1 MTQSAA
7 ASRGVGI
14 ARVGPNA
21 ILQYLPVLEKAMGRS
36 ALDEFLTAEHLER
49 VPDGSE
55 MIEEGLAAQFHQ
67 AVRRQFPDVAAELA
81 RDAGA
86 GAADYI
92 IANRIPA
99 FARAILA
106 LLPRPVAED
115 MLSRSIADHAWTFAG
130 SGEFR
135 VHRQPPMTFE
145 IIGNPIVRG
154 ECASQPICVWHAAVF
169 TQLFSKLVGGTYS
182 VTERQCCASGAESCR
197 FELVRS
203 KFQTY

>member
-1 MTQSAA
+1 MTPPAA
-7 ASRGVGI
+7 ASPGVGI

-21 ILQYLPVLEKAMGRS
+21 ILQYLPVLEKAMGRP
-36 ALDEFLTAEHLER
+36 ALDAFLVEEHIEQ

-67 AVRRQFPDVAAELA
+67 AVRRQFPDAAVELA
-81 RDAGA
+81 REAGERT
-86 GAADYI
+86 ADYI

-99 FARAILA
+99 FAKAILA

-115 MLSRSIADHAWTFAG
+115 MLTRSIADHAWTFAG

-135 VHRQPPMTFE
+135 VHRQPPITFE

-154 ECASQPICVWHAAVF
+154 ETATHPICEWHAAVF
-169 TQLFSKLVGGTYS
+169 AHLFSKLVSGDYS
-182 VTERQCCASGAESCR
+182 VTERQCCANGAESCR
-197 FELVRS
+197 FELLRVKS
-203 KFQTY
+203 

>member
-1 MTQSAA
+1 MTASAA
-7 ASRGVGI
+7 ASAGAGH

-21 ILQYLPVLEKAMGRS
+21 ILHYLPVLEDAMGRP
-36 ALDEFLTAEHLER
+36 ALDAFLTAEHFET
-49 VPDGSE
+49 VSDGSE
-55 MIEEGLAAQFHQ
+55 VIEEGLAAKFHQ
-67 AVRRQFPDVAAELA
+67 AVRRQFPDVAPELA
-81 RDAGA
+81 RHAGA
-86 GAADYI
+86 GTADYI

-115 MLSRSIADHAWTFAG
+115 MLSRSIAEHAWTFAG

-154 ECASQPICVWHAAVF
+154 ECASHPICEWHAAVF
-169 TQLFSKLVGGTYS
+169 AHLFSKLVGGGYT

-197 FELVRS
+197 FELLRAG
-203 KFQTY
+203 